1 MGDFFRSSSGVIIE
15 IDVPDAGLRRE
26 RHDEQVANG
35 ELVAVAGTPR
45 QVEVP
50 GGGYRWELDDD
61 APAEPDPEPEGDE
74 PAEDEGEAADGDEE
88 PVDGDE
94 PPDGNIDDVLDW
106 VGDDPA
112 RARQALEVEQ
122 SESGK
127 GRSSLIGTLT
137 GIAEG

>member
-1 MGDFFRSSSGVIIE
+1 MGEFFRSVSSVIIE
-15 IDVPDAGLRRE
+15 IDGPDGGLRRE
-26 RHDEQVANG
+26 RHDEQIANG
-35 ELVAVAGTPR
+35 ELVAVAGTPH
-45 QVEVP
+45 QVDVP
-50 GGGYRWELDDD
+50 GGGYRWDLDDD
-61 APAEPDPEPEGDE
+61 APAAPEPEGASEMEGDE
-74 PAEDEGEAADGDEE
+74 SADEDEVVKPAN
-88 PVDGDE
+88 GDE

-112 RARQALEVEQ
+112 RARTALEVEQ